1 MKYILSILAF
11 IIIWIAGIAISI
23 VMKVKGVIVYA
34 IIFGVAYYISRLIY
48 TYFKEKETSKN
59 KDNSQ

>member
-1 MKYILSILAF
+1 MKYIFSILAF

-34 IIFGVAYYISRLIY
+34 IIFGVAYYISRFIY